1 MWSLLDTAHPFVIT
15 DRMDNGGL
23 WSARPRS
30 LAGRDRRGT
39 QTLFRLDGLDVTDLR
54 SGGAPAIYP
63 DLELFDAVQVETA
76 RVTASTPPAPGS
88 R

>member
-23 WSARPRS
+23 WSARPAKLGGS
-30 LAGRDRRGT
+30 GPSWN
-39 QTLFRLDGLDVTDLR
+39 QTLFQLDGLDVTDPR

-63 DLELFDAVQVETA
+63 DLGLFEAVQVETA
-76 RVTASTPPAPGS
+76 RVDGGRGRPRA